1 MFDNN
6 THLQVFKEPDTHIG
20 HFDGEFFY
28 PTGSVNFRVDGD
40 KIFSLDMPAKFI
52 GNVVKEANIYL
63 LKDVRGNTLYE
74 LRD

>member
-6 THLQVFKEPDTHIG
+6 THLQVFKQPNTYIG

-40 KIFSLDMPAKFI
+40 EIYSLDTPAKFI
-52 GNVVKEANIYL
+52 GNILKEANIYL

>member
-6 THLQVFKEPDTHIG
+6 THLQVFKQPNTHIG

-40 KIFSLDMPAKFI
+40 EIYSLDMPAKFI
-52 GNVVKEANIYL
+52 GNVVQEDDTYL
-63 LKDVRGNTLYE
+63 LKDVHGNTLYE